1 MSRLFCFG
9 FGYSARRLAIKLK
22 AEGWQIFATVRSEEK
37 CRALKAE
44 DIDSQIFDGSAKLE
58 SLDNLKNATH
68 VLVSTPPGVS
78 GDPVYN
84 LHCHDLTGM
93 VDLAWIGYLSATS
106 VYGDTGGLKV
116 DETAILGAETVR
128 GKRRIQSEKAWLE
141 GSLEFGLPVHIFR
154 LAGIY
159 GPGRNAIEQLRL
171 GRARRVIKEGHLFSR
186 IHVEDIAGIL
196 KRSIARSRIGAIY
209 NVCDDEPAMS
219 SDVIEFAA
227 QLIGVKAPP
236 SIPFTEGSLS
246 EMARSFY
253 SENRQIDNSLI
264 KSELGVKLKYPN
276 YRDGL
281 RAIIGETSSP

>member
-1 MSRLFCFG
+1 M
-9 FGYSARRLAIKLK
+9 
-22 AEGWQIFATVRSEEK
+22 
-37 CRALKAE
+37 
-44 DIDSQIFDGSAKLE
+44 
-58 SLDNLKNATH
+58 
-68 VLVSTPPGVS
+68 
-78 GDPVYN
+78 
-84 LHCHDLTGM
+84 
-93 VDLAWIGYLSATS
+93 
-106 VYGDTGGLKV
+106 
-116 DETAILGAETVR
+116 
-128 GKRRIQSEKAWLE
+128 
-141 GSLEFGLPVHIFR
+141 PVHIFR

-196 KRSIARSRIGAIY
+196 KRSIARPRIGAIY

-236 SIPFTEGSLS
+236 SIPSTEGSLS

-253 SENRQIDNSLI
+253 SENRKIDNSLI